1 MSREV
6 KTLMVGEGE
15 DGSRLDRFIKRRWPH
30 ISHIQFQKLIRS
42 GQIRVDGGRVKP
54 DHKLQT
60 GAIVRIPPLPD
71 TPDPDALKRERAKV
85 SPNEARYIRS
95 MILYEDEEVIAL
107 NKPSGLAVQG
117 GTKTKDHIDR
127 LLGAFGEG
135 LERPRLVHRL
145 DRDTS
150 GVLMLGKTPKAAAS
164 LSGSFAKRR
173 VKKTYWALV
182 AGEPNPREGLID
194 QALMKQGFHD
204 REIVR
209 PVDANEMGAEE
220 ALTEFVTISRAGGKI
235 SWLALRPHS
244 GRTHQLRAHMN
255 FIGHSILG
263 DPKYGSD
270 ISTALSQG
278 LGLQLHHRRIEIP
291 HPSQGNLIIE
301 APLDPIIKAGFERYG
316 FDEYEA
322 SADPFMSKPPRP
334 TQHKPHTSKSQ
345 SSKSTARRPRL

>member
-42 GQIRVDGGRVKP
+42 GQIRVDGGRIKP
-54 DHKLQT
+54 DHKLHT

-71 TPDPDALKRERAKV
+71 APDPDQQKRERAII
-85 SPNEARYIRS
+85 SPKEAALVRS
-95 MILYEDEEVIAL
+95 LILYEDDEVMAL

-127 LLGAFGEG
+127 LLSAFGEG
-135 LERPRLVHRL
+135 IERPKLVHRL

-150 GVLMLGKTPKAAAS
+150 GVLMLGKTPKAAAA

-182 AGEPNPREGLID
+182 AGEPNPREGMID

-204 REIVR
+204 LEIVR
-209 PVDANEMGAEE
+209 PCDAHEIGADE

-270 ISTALSQG
+270 TSKALSQG

-291 HPSQGNLIIE
+291 HPSQGTLIIE
-301 APLDPIIKAGFERYG
+301 APLDPIIKAGFDRYG

-322 SADPFMSKPPRP
+322 SPDPFGSKPPR
-334 TQHKPHTSKSQ
+334 HTSQKHSG
-345 SSKSTARRPRL
+345 RRSRS